1 MDRTAARAEKALYA
15 IQEVYRRPD
24 FDRDSLPTVRALL
37 DILEVEALGFA
48 EERRLRNRRNAER
61 AATEPERARTPLIAA

>member
-24 FDRDSLPTVRALL
+24 FDRDSLATVRALL
-37 DILEVEALGFA
+37 DILEVQALGFS
-48 EERRLRNRRNAER
+48 EERAIRNRRNAER
-61 AATEPERARTPLIAA
+61 ATTEPERARTPLIAA